1 MSKIKQLLKSDD
13 TVLVFDID
21 GVLALLEFGEYNHY
35 DLDDEKWNQATSEG
49 INYYDEFKVSK
60 KMQKFLSNK
69 NMNNIYVITASA
81 NKNEEEIKKQ
91 YVNRYYNI
99 KKENVFNVFNKKNKI
114 DKLKIIKEKY
124 PELEDY
130 KIVMIDDT
138 VEILNVIMDN
148 TNFST
153 VHISTFLDI

>member
-1 MSKIKQLLKSDD
+1 MS
-13 TVLVFDID
+13 F
-21 GVLALLEFGEYNHY
+21 
-35 DLDDEKWNQATSEG
+35 
-49 INYYDEFKVSK
+49 
-60 KMQKFLSNK
+60 
-69 NMNNIYVITASA
+69 YVIISC
-81 NKNEEEIKKQ
+81 
-91 YVNRYYNI
+91 
-99 KKENVFNVFNKKNKI
+99 NKKNKI